1 MAAATALAICLTS
14 GQHGNYIKLIRDWRG
29 GAQDAYIAQ
38 FKNEYALCE
47 AAGEGDD
54 VYLPAWTVQTV
65 TGKPTAFEDPA
76 MWTNESMATYFG
88 VKSVRVG
95 EAPEAVEVPETAEA
109 EPAPAE

>member
-1 MAAATALAICLTS
+1 M
-14 GQHGNYIKLIRDWRG
+14 
-29 GAQDAYIAQ
+29 
-38 FKNEYALCE
+38 
-47 AAGEGDD
+47 
-54 VYLPAWTVQTV
+54 QTV

-95 EAPEAVEVPETAEA
+95 EAHEAVEVPETAEA